1 MSSILIKESLIGGA
15 TQDLLIVDNRID
27 KIGTDLLPI
36 DEDTII
42 LDGRDKAVVPGL
54 CNGHTPVSYTHLDV
68 YKRQDRGRKLDAE
81 FLSCPR

>member
-15 TQDLLIVDNRID
+15 TQDLLIVDNHID

-54 CNGHTPVSYTHLDV
+54 CNRHTHLS
-68 YKRQDRGRKLDAE
+68 LIHI
-81 FLSCPR
+81 S